1 MSLSEEESFDKRARE
16 FMMREG
22 WDKLSGEELKNKVSD
37 ALNILVKAGLV
48 EQLVGED
55 GKFYYRSIKK
65 KG

>member
-1 MSLSEEESFDKRARE
+1 MSLSEEEIFDKRVRE

-22 WDKLSGEELKNKVSD
+22 WDKLSEEELRNKVSE
-37 ALNILVKAGLV
+37 ALNMLVKAGLV

-55 GKFYYRSIKK
+55 GNFYYRSVKE